1 MFNCEL
7 TGMVNDQVLSRIKC
21 GESIVNRQS
30 VVDARGQYRKKGQ
43 DSSQA
48 VLVLSSILCNLTA
61 L

>member
-1 MFNCEL
+1 M
-7 TGMVNDQVLSRIKC
+7 
-21 GESIVNRQS
+21 NRQS